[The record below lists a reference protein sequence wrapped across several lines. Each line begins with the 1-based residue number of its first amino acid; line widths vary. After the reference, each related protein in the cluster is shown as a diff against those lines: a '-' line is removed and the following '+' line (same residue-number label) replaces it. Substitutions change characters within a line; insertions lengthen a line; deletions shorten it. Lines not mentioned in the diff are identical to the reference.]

1 MNGLGLG
8 PHVVHFLFNRVL
20 EVASGD
26 PSKSEAQGLGDH
38 EFIPWQVGAVM

>member
-1 MNGLGLG
+1 MGERI
-8 PHVVHFLFNRVL
+8 FNRVL

>member
-1 MNGLGLG
+1 VSIADMGERIFN
-8 PHVVHFLFNRVL
+8 HVI

-26 PSKSEAQGLGDH
+26 QTKSEAQGLGDH